1 MQVSVEATEGLE
13 RKMTIAVPNE
23 RIEADVDSRLREAAK
38 TVRINGFRQGK
49 VPFNV
54 VKNTRQT
61 YDKFHQELITEVQVQ
76 FDDERPSW
84 IPLETLIAIQNK
96 KSLTI

>member
-1 MQVSVEATEGLE
+1 MIS
-13 RKMTIAVPNE
+13 
-23 RIEADVDSRLREAAK
+23 
-38 TVRINGFRQGK
+38 
-49 VPFNV
+49 PFNV